1 MDENDYK
8 IQNSSLIDVDTS
20 IIGFNAA
27 VEFITVE
34 LLLTMS
40 NTDDVNTDD
49 LSLTWILLFFKTLI
63 TDFDTLTL
71 IPLT

>member
-1 MDENDYK
+1 MSQHIPLTLILLPLQKDENDYK

-49 LSLTWILLFFKTLI
+49 LSLT
-63 TDFDTLTL
+63 
-71 IPLT
+71 